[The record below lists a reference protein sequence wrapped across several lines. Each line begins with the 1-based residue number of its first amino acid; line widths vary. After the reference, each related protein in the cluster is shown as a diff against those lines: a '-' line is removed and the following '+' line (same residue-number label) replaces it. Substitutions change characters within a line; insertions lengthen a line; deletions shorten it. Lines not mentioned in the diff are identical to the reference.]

1 MRPRHSALIVDYEYD
16 MRCTEPALTGI
27 LIVLLLSICG
37 TLHAGAAPQDIARP
51 YGWEA
56 GLVNSPDHLGI
67 TVRTPANDGIFN
79 TFTLTAEMRNVLSG
93 RETAPG
99 VKFIFQ
105 HNRAIAGGMMG
116 GQYPWMLY
124 AGPGVT
130 CGYVRDLSPVYGLM
144 AGVCGNIGI
153 RTGFMN
159 NLSLAAEFQGDIAF
173 IIRDISN
180 PSMSMY
186 RTGVY
191 RCWIPVLRIAYAF

>member
-1 MRPRHSALIVDYEYD
+1 MRPRHSALTVDYEYD
-16 MRCTEPALTGI
+16 MRCTGPALTGI

-37 TLHAGAAPQDIARP
+37 TLHAASAPQDIARQ

-79 TFTLTAEMRNVLSG
+79 TFTLTAEMKNVLSG
-93 RETAPG
+93 RESAPG

-116 GQYPWMLY
+116 GQYLWMLY

-130 CGYVRDLSPVYGLM
+130 CGYVRDLSPIYGFM
-144 AGVCGNIGI
+144 TGVCGNIGI
-153 RTGFMN
+153 CAGFMN
-159 NLSLAAEFQGDIAF
+159 NLSVAVEFQGDIAF
-173 IIRDISN
+173 IIRDMSN

-191 RCWIPVLRIAYAF
+191 RCWIPVLKIAYAF